1 MTPSNSIPNTGRS
14 SYSYYDV
21 AFNDKRCDH
30 KKSVPSVVP
39 KSMPIIVALLLAA
52 ELGFEETVGSAMIV
66 TGELETGS
74 DGDGRNE
81 DVELHK
87 QSTFRWTA
95 SP

>member
-1 MTPSNSIPNTGRS
+1 
-14 SYSYYDV
+14 
-21 AFNDKRCDH
+21 
-30 KKSVPSVVP
+30 
-39 KSMPIIVALLLAA
+39 MPIIVALLLAA